1 MYQLY
6 YHPGACS
13 MAVHVVLN
21 ELNLPFERK
30 LINLEAG
37 DGQTPE
43 FLKLN
48 PRGQVPV
55 LVADGQV
62 IREGGAIIVH
72 MLDEFKSILL
82 PRSGKARA
90 TALEWLMFANATMHP
105 AYSRTSFILKN
116 TTDAAAREQLF
127 KVSLEKIN
135 ALWAEVN
142 TQLEKNRYI
151 CGKDVSAADIALT
164 VIANWGSYYPQ
175 QPTIGSNVKRML
187 REIIARPSYTK
198 ALKLEQVEYKAAA

>member
-6 YHPGACS
+6 YTPGACS

-21 ELNLPFERK
+21 ELALPFERK
-30 LINLEAG
+30 LVNLEAG
-37 DGQTPE
+37 EGQSPE

-72 MLDEFKSILL
+72 LLDEYKGALL
-82 PRSGKARA
+82 PRTGKARA
-90 TALEWLMFANATMHP
+90 TALEWLMFANATLHP

-116 TTDAAAREQLF
+116 TTDAAARDQLF
-127 KVSLEKIN
+127 KLSLEKIN
-135 ALWAEVN
+135 ALWEEVDAA
-142 TQLEKNRYI
+142 LVKNRFI
-151 CGKDVSAADIALT
+151 CGKDVTAADILLT
-164 VIANWGSYYPQ
+164 VIANWGGHYPQ
-175 QPTIGSNVKRML
+175 RPTIGANVKRML